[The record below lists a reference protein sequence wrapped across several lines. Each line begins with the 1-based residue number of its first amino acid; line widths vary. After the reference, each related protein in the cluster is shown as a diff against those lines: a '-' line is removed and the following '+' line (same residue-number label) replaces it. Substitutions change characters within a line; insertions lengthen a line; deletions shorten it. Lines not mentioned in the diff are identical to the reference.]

1 MADGNMKILVVDDF
15 ATMRKII
22 KNLLSQ
28 LGFKNVHEAD
38 DGATALTMLNNDH
51 FDLIICDWNM
61 PKMSGLELLKTT
73 REMEDY
79 KKTPFVMVTAEANKN
94 NIVAAIQAGANDYI
108 VKPFN
113 ANTLQEKIKKM
124 CGD

>member
-1 MADGNMKILVVDDF
+1 MADGSMKILVVDDF

-22 KNLLSQ
+22 KNLLGQ

-38 DGATALTMLNNDH
+38 DGATALAILKKDH

-73 REMEDY
+73 RGMEDY